1 MKFKKYR
8 IQEQFSLLLDSRNIE
23 FLFQITVQVHKRLL
37 LFSALNLS
45 WVYDSS
51 QVLLGLR
58 PHSED
63 TAWG

>member
-8 IQEQFSLLLDSRNIE
+8 IQEQFSLLLDFRNIE
-23 FLFQITVQVHKRLL
+23 FLFQITVQVHKRLF

-58 PHSED
+58 PHSDD
-63 TAWG
+63 TA